1 MRVPPEWDLS
11 SGGRVPPSLRRSSRD
26 LRASRKKL
34 TNVADWVRATK
45 SGPSGLLGRYG
56 TSRCDLSSGLG
67 MVAVADAFNAR
78 NPKGRFGL
86 GVTGVP
92 IGAWVTT
99 GLPAGMV
106 GM

>member
-1 MRVPPEWDLS
+1 MLPIGLGPPRTVPPGCWI
-11 SGGRVPPSLRRSSRD
+11 
-26 LRASRKKL
+26 
-34 TNVADWVRATK
+34 
-45 SGPSGLLGRYG
+45 
-56 TSRCDLSSGLG
+56 G
-67 MVAVADAFNAR
+67 MELPGVICAVVWAVVVADAFSAL

-92 IGAWVTT
+92 IGAWVIT

>member
-1 MRVPPEWDLS
+1 
-11 SGGRVPPSLRRSSRD
+11 
-26 LRASRKKL
+26 
-34 TNVADWVRATK
+34 
-45 SGPSGLLGRYG
+45 
-56 TSRCDLSSGLG
+56 
-67 MVAVADAFNAR
+67 MVWAVVMADAFNAL